1 MSNVPQ
7 AKRTLDIGHWT
18 LDLGHRM
25 MPETRKFKKI
35 LIANRGEIAC
45 RIIWTCKEMGIKT
58 VAVHSDVDRDSLHV
72 RYADE
77 AACIGP
83 APSAQSYLNIPAIIS
98 AAEIFN
104 VDAIHPG
111 YGFLAESSYFA
122 EICAACNIKFI
133 GPPAEIISLMG
144 DKVRARAA
152 MSAAGVP
159 VLPGSPDPVTSE
171 AECLALAREIGFP
184 VIVKASAGGGGRG
197 MRIVQSENELGKAL
211 EAASTEAAA
220 AFKDGSVYIERYVK
234 DPRHIEIQVL
244 ADEYG
249 DCIHLGERECSI
261 QRRHQK
267 LLEEAPSVVL
277 SPELRNEMGAAAV
290 AACKKLGYASAGT
303 VEFLLDQDNKY
314 YFMEM
319 NTRIQVEHAV
329 TEMVTLADIVRNQIR
344 IAEGERL
351 GYTQNDLLIVGHAI
365 ECRINAE
372 NPETFAPSPGVITAF
387 NLPGGPGVRVDTYVY
402 AGYRVPPFYD
412 SMIAKVI
419 THARTRDLA
428 IARMR
433 RALEAMVIEGI
444 KTTIPLHLKIM
455 DDPKFRAGEI
465 STSFMEY
472 FLAKNGAKAAGNPA
486 GAGAPA
492 R

>member
-1 MSNVPQ
+1 
-7 AKRTLDIGHWT
+7 
-18 LDLGHRM
+18 
-25 MPETRKFKKI
+25 
-35 LIANRGEIAC
+35 
-45 RIIWTCKEMGIKT
+45 MGIRT

-72 RYADE
+72 RFADE

-98 AAEIFN
+98 TAEIFN

-122 EICAACNIKFI
+122 EICEACNIKFI
-133 GPPAEIISLMG
+133 GPRASLINLMG
-144 DKVRARAA
+144 DKVQARRV
-152 MSAAGVP
+152 MKKAGLP
-159 VLPGSPDPVTSE
+159 VLPGSPEPITSE
-171 AECLALAREIGFP
+171 GEARIVAREIGFP

-197 MRIVQSENELGKAL
+197 MRIVRTEAELGYAL

-220 AFKDGSVYIERYVK
+220 AFKDGSVYLERYIES
-234 DPRHIEIQVL
+234 PRHIEIQVL

-249 DCIHLGERECSI
+249 ECIHLGERECSI

-267 LLEEAPSVVL
+267 LLEEAPSPVL
-277 SPELRNEMGAAAV
+277 SAELRNQMGDAAV
-290 AACKKLGYASAGT
+290 SACKQLGYSSAGT
-303 VEFLLDQDNKY
+303 VEFLLDKDNKF

-344 IAEGERL
+344 IAEGEAL
-351 GYTQNDLLIVGHAI
+351 GYTQDDLLIVGHAI

-402 AGYRVPPFYD
+402 AGYKVSPFYD

-419 THARTRDLA
+419 VHARTRSLA
-428 IARMR
+428 IARMK

-465 STSFMEY
+465 STSFMED
-472 FLAKNGAKAAGNPA
+472 FLSEKEANKKNEVLVT
-486 GAGAPA
+486 A

>member
-1 MSNVPQ
+1 MSS
-7 AKRTLDIGHWT
+7 
-18 LDLGHRM
+18 
-25 MPETRKFKKI
+25 ETRKFKKI

-45 RIIWTCKEMGIKT
+45 RIIWTCKEMGIRT

-72 RYADE
+72 RFADE
-77 AACIGP
+77 AACIGL

-98 AAEIFN
+98 TAEIFN

-122 EICAACNIKFI
+122 EICEACNIKFI
-133 GPPAEIISLMG
+133 GPGSNMIRMMG
-144 DKVRARAA
+144 DKIEARRV
-152 MSAAGVP
+152 MKEAGLP
-159 VLPGSPDPVTSE
+159 VLPGSPDPITSE
-171 AECLALAREIGFP
+171 EEANKLAHEIGFP

-197 MRIVQSENELGKAL
+197 MRIVRSPEELGHAL

-220 AFKDGSVYIERYVK
+220 AFKDGSVYIERYLEN
-234 DPRHIEIQVL
+234 PRHIEIQVL

-267 LLEEAPSVVL
+267 LLEEAPSPML
-277 SPELRNEMGAAAV
+277 SAELRNQMGNAAV
-290 AACKKLGYASAGT
+290 SACKKLGYSSAGT
-303 VEFLLDQDNKY
+303 VEFLLDQDNQF

-351 GYTQNDLLIVGHAI
+351 GYTQDDLMIVGHAI

-372 NPETFAPSPGVITAF
+372 NPETFAPSPGVIGAF

-402 AGYRVPPFYD
+402 SGYKVPPFYD

-419 THARTRDLA
+419 VHARTRDLA
-428 IARMR
+428 IARMK
-433 RALEAMVIEGI
+433 RALEAMVVEGI

-455 DDPKFRAGEI
+455 DDPKFRAGDI
-465 STSFMEY
+465 STSFMEH
-472 FLAKNGAKAAGNPA
+472 FLQQNSAKKNDLLAT
-486 GAGAPA
+486 A

>member
-1 MSNVPQ
+1 MNS
-7 AKRTLDIGHWT
+7 
-18 LDLGHRM
+18 
-25 MPETRKFKKI
+25 ETRKFRKI

-45 RIIWTCKEMGIKT
+45 RIIWTCKEMGIRT

-72 RYADE
+72 RFADE

-98 AAEIFN
+98 TAEIFN

-122 EICAACNIKFI
+122 EICEACNIKFI
-133 GPPAEIISLMG
+133 GPRASLINLMG
-144 DKVRARAA
+144 DKVQARRV
-152 MSAAGVP
+152 MKKAGLP
-159 VLPGSPDPVTSE
+159 VLPGSPEPITSE
-171 AECLALAREIGFP
+171 GEARIVAREIGFP

-197 MRIVQSENELGKAL
+197 MRIVRTEAELGYAL

-220 AFKDGSVYIERYVK
+220 AFKDGSVYLERYIES
-234 DPRHIEIQVL
+234 PRHIEIQVL

-249 DCIHLGERECSI
+249 ECIHLGERECSI

-267 LLEEAPSVVL
+267 LLEEAPSPVL
-277 SPELRNEMGAAAV
+277 SAELRNQMGDAAV
-290 AACKKLGYASAGT
+290 SACKQLGYSSAGT
-303 VEFLLDQDNKY
+303 VEFLLDKDNKF

-344 IAEGERL
+344 IAEGEAL
-351 GYTQNDLLIVGHAI
+351 GYTQDDLLIVGHAI

-402 AGYRVPPFYD
+402 AGYKVSPFYD

-419 THARTRDLA
+419 VHARTRSLA
-428 IARMR
+428 IARMK

-465 STSFMEY
+465 STSFMED
-472 FLAKNGAKAAGNPA
+472 FLSEKEANKKNEVLVT
-486 GAGAPA
+486 A